1 MSELFHLLSRGGAK
15 FDKKRFKNEVE
26 LFNPKQ
32 AKSTSDSKKKPQ
44 KSGELPPELDFFKY
58 AQGGNDA
65 GGKKAGKGKG
75 KKRAIE
81 EDELDEDG
89 EEEDGNES
97 QVDSQ
102 HETGRKRKREEE
114 DSALPKAIAKVP
126 LSHRVTTTGS
136 NVPESISSF
145 SDLSSRYSIAPQLL
159 RNVEQNGY
167 AIPTGIQAYGIPTLL
182 ESRDVTAVSPTG
194 TGKTLSYLLPI
205 FSLLGSP
212 SSSRDKK
219 SKTASSTS
227 SAPSGSGIRALIL
240 SPTQELAAQIYNECL
255 KLAQGRKWKVVLYS
269 KATGATLAQKDVRD
283 KVDIVV
289 STPLRL
295 VAALQEG
302 TIELNNVRHLILDEA
317 DRLLEEG
324 FLEQTREI
332 VSSCTHLDVQK
343 AVFSATMPAGVEAIA
358 KDILS
363 DPVRVV
369 VGLKDAASVQIR
381 QTLTYVGT
389 EAGKLTTLRQLLA
402 SAPPLPLLVFVQSR
416 ERAAELHQ
424 ELIYDGI
431 SVDVLHSDMTRK
443 QRDDSVRRL
452 RAGETW
458 VMVCTEVMAR
468 GMDFGGIRGVLNYD
482 FPQSVQSYIHRIGRT
497 GRAGRDGEAITYFT
511 DADAPYLKS
520 IANVLKQSG
529 SSVPDWIL
537 ALPKPSKM
545 KRRALKKKPV
555 ERKSVGVIAGR
566 GIGKG
571 ESVKKRE
578 MKEASK
584 RRKLKNDVEAGQ
596 ALSRPEADADSDSS

>member
-1 MSELFHLLSRGGAK
+1 
-15 FDKKRFKNEVE
+15 
-26 LFNPKQ
+26 
-32 AKSTSDSKKKPQ
+32 
-44 KSGELPPELDFFKY
+44 
-58 AQGGNDA
+58 
-65 GGKKAGKGKG
+65 
-75 KKRAIE
+75 
-81 EDELDEDG
+81 
-89 EEEDGNES
+89 
-97 QVDSQ
+97 
-102 HETGRKRKREEE
+102 
-114 DSALPKAIAKVP
+114 
-126 LSHRVTTTGS
+126 
-136 NVPESISSF
+136 
-145 SDLSSRYSIAPQLL
+145 
-159 RNVEQNGY
+159 
-167 AIPTGIQAYGIPTLL
+167 
-182 ESRDVTAVSPTG
+182 
-194 TGKTLSYLLPI
+194 
-205 FSLLGSP
+205 
-212 SSSRDKK
+212 
-219 SKTASSTS
+219 
-227 SAPSGSGIRALIL
+227 
-240 SPTQELAAQIYNECL
+240 
-255 KLAQGRKWKVVLYS
+255 
-269 KATGATLAQKDVRD
+269 
-283 KVDIVV
+283 VV

-295 VAALQEG
+295 VSALQEG
-302 TIELNNVRHLILDEA
+302 TIELNNVRHLVLDEA

-332 VSSCTHLDVQK
+332 VSSCTHSDVQK

-468 GMDFGGIRGVLNYD
+468 GMDFGGIKGVLNYD